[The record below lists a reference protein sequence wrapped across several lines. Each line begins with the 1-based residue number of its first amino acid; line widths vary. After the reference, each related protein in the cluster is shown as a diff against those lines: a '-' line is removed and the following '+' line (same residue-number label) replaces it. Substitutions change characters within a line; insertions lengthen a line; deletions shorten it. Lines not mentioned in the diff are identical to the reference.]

1 MKFAA
6 GDRVLVKVSGEALM
20 GAGAFGIDQGVIDA
34 IARDLVAARDA
45 GFEIGVVV
53 GGGNMFRGVT
63 VAAGGMDRVSAD
75 HMGMLATVMNGLAL
89 SAAISAAG
97 GGGARL
103 FSAIDMPTICD
114 RFTSRAAAAALAG
127 GHIAVFA
134 GGTGNPFFTT
144 DTTAVLRGVE
154 IGARAVLKATQ
165 VDGVYDSDP
174 KSNPDAARF
183 DRLSFAEALAR
194 DLRVM
199 DAAAIAIARD
209 NRLPIVVFSLKTESA
224 ISRVLG
230 GQGTYSVVDHGEAG

>member
-34 IARDLVAARDA
+34 IASDLVSARDA

-97 GGGARL
+97 GSARL
-103 FSAIDMPTICD
+103 FSAVDMPTICD
-114 RFTSRAAAAALAG
+114 RFTSRAAADALSG

-144 DTTAVLRGVE
+144 DTTAVLRGAE
-154 IGARAVLKATQ
+154 IRARAVLKATQ

-174 KSNPDAARF
+174 KSNPDAVRF
-183 DRLSFAEALAR
+183 DRLSFAEALSR

-230 GQGTYSVVDHGEAG
+230 GQGTYSVVDHGEAD

>member
-20 GAGAFGIDQGVIDA
+20 GAGAFGIDQDVIGA
-34 IARDLVAARDA
+34 IARDLVDALRA

-53 GGGNMFRGVT
+53 GGGNMFRGVA
-63 VAAGGMDRVSAD
+63 VASSGMDRVSAD

-89 SAAISAAG
+89 TAAIDAAG
-97 GGGARL
+97 GTARL
-103 FSAIDMPTICD
+103 MSAIEMPTICD
-114 RFTSRAAAAALAG
+114 SFTSRRANAALSSG
-127 GHIAVFA
+127 QIAIFV

-144 DTTAVLRGVE
+144 DTTAVLRGAE

-174 KSNPDAARF
+174 KTNPDAVRF
-183 DRLSFAEALAR
+183 DRLSFADALAR
-194 DLRVM
+194 DLKVM

-209 NRLPIVVFSLKTESA
+209 NRLPIVVFSLKNESA
-224 ISRVLG
+224 ISRVLA
-230 GQGTYSVVDHGEAG
+230 GQGTYSVVDGGDVG